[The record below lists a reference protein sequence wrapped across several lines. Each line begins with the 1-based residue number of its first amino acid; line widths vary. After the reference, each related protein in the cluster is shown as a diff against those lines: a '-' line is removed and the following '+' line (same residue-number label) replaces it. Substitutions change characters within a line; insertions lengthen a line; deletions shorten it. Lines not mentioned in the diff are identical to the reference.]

1 MGASTDSSESAFAPQ
16 VKPATASAPAAPAV
30 TGVVSNVLAWVGLA
44 SLSTNAPTVP
54 VESPVLWAVLAWT
67 RRQNEKSLI
76 GDTPTISSTPTQNS
90 QTIDGLGTGDLT
102 AAGDQGDRQALADP
116 SITALSAPVTVDVA
130 SAATTSTTTFA
141 QVSAAALTQQ
151 SGHSRPGGDTAAPT
165 VSLTAPT
172 DNATVSGTVS
182 LSATATDNVKVV
194 GVRFLLDNITPLAAE
209 DTTPDKNSSYG
220 PVSWNTT
227 TVANGTHTLT
237 AWARDFAGN
246 IATSTVT
253 VTVDNVA
260 PTVSLTA
267 PANGASVSGTVT
279 LAATASDNDRV
290 AGVRF
295 LLDNITPLA
304 AEDTA
309 APYSLSWN
317 TTTVA
322 NGTHTL
328 TARARDFAGNIAT
341 STVTVTVANG
351 VNHPPSANPTVG
363 SPDLTTGAVS
373 VALNATD
380 PDFNPLTYAVTAGPS
395 GGVLTPGQTPGTYSY
410 TPFFISRFNAYQ
422 SDTFTATVSDGQS
435 SINVP
440 VTVPITAASYQL
452 GTPISVGSGP
462 NHVAVSA
469 TRAYIT
475 DTFDGTVSVIDTSI
489 NNVVATIGVGQEPGA
504 VAVHGDH
511 VYVANYVSGTVS
523 VIDATNNTVAATI
536 PVGARPVG
544 IAPTPDG
551 TKVYVRNGYDVGT
564 VTVIN
569 ATNNTVIKTI
579 PVGAASNHNATIA
592 GNSRFV
598 YVAHA
603 GGSGDIAV
611 IDTATD
617 TVVTDIGL
625 GFYPWVMTMTPDG
638 SAVFASGGVNEWG
651 DPATYV
657 ISTASNSV
665 VDVRFDV
672 GYQGFAPDGT
682 LAYST
687 SYLYSDYT
695 FNAFYVNDGNFVLN
709 YFPLPIQGYS
719 GLPFAAS
726 PDGIRIYIADPNA
739 GQVYPITFKTNMPP
753 V

>member
-1 MGASTDSSESAFAPQ
+1 M
-16 VKPATASAPAAPAV
+16 
-30 TGVVSNVLAWVGLA
+30 
-44 SLSTNAPTVP
+44 
-54 VESPVLWAVLAWT
+54 
-67 RRQNEKSLI
+67 
-76 GDTPTISSTPTQNS
+76 
-90 QTIDGLGTGDLT
+90 
-102 AAGDQGDRQALADP
+102 
-116 SITALSAPVTVDVA
+116 
-130 SAATTSTTTFA
+130 
-141 QVSAAALTQQ
+141 
-151 SGHSRPGGDTAAPT
+151 
-165 VSLTAPT
+165 
-172 DNATVSGTVS
+172 
-182 LSATATDNVKVV
+182 
-194 GVRFLLDNITPLAAE
+194 
-209 DTTPDKNSSYG
+209 
-220 PVSWNTT
+220 SWNTT
-227 TVANGTHTLT
+227 TVT
-237 AWARDFAGN
+237 
-246 IATSTVT
+246 
-253 VTVDNVA
+253 
-260 PTVSLTA
+260 
-267 PANGASVSGTVT
+267 
-279 LAATASDNDRV
+279 
-290 AGVRF
+290 
-295 LLDNITPLA
+295 
-304 AEDTA
+304 
-309 APYSLSWN
+309 
-317 TTTVA
+317 

-328 TARARDFAGNIAT
+328 TARARDAAGNITT
-341 STVTVTVANG
+341 STAVTVTVANG

-380 PDFNPLTYAVTAGPS
+380 PDCNPLTYAVTAGPS

-410 TPFFISRFNAYQ
+410 TPFFISRFNAYP

-475 DTFDGTVSVIDTSI
+475 NTFDGTVSVIDTST

-504 VAVHGDH
+504 VAVRGDH

-579 PVGAASNHNATIA
+579 PVGTAPNHNATIA
-592 GNSRFV
+592 VNSRFV

-638 SAVFASGGVNEWG
+638 SAR
-651 DPATYV
+651 
-657 ISTASNSV
+657 
-665 VDVRFDV
+665 VRV
-672 GYQGFAPDGT
+672 RRG
-682 LAYST
+682 
-687 SYLYSDYT
+687 
-695 FNAFYVNDGNFVLN
+695 
-709 YFPLPIQGYS
+709 
-719 GLPFAAS
+719 
-726 PDGIRIYIADPNA
+726 
-739 GQVYPITFKTNMPP
+739 K
-753 V
+753 

>member
-1 MGASTDSSESAFAPQ
+1 M
-16 VKPATASAPAAPAV
+16 
-30 TGVVSNVLAWVGLA
+30 
-44 SLSTNAPTVP
+44 
-54 VESPVLWAVLAWT
+54 
-67 RRQNEKSLI
+67 
-76 GDTPTISSTPTQNS
+76 
-90 QTIDGLGTGDLT
+90 
-102 AAGDQGDRQALADP
+102 
-116 SITALSAPVTVDVA
+116 
-130 SAATTSTTTFA
+130 
-141 QVSAAALTQQ
+141 
-151 SGHSRPGGDTAAPT
+151 
-165 VSLTAPT
+165 
-172 DNATVSGTVS
+172 
-182 LSATATDNVKVV
+182 
-194 GVRFLLDNITPLAAE
+194 
-209 DTTPDKNSSYG
+209 
-220 PVSWNTT
+220 
-227 TVANGTHTLT
+227 
-237 AWARDFAGN
+237 
-246 IATSTVT
+246 
-253 VTVDNVA
+253 
-260 PTVSLTA
+260 SLTA
-267 PANGASVSGTVT
+267 PANGATVSGTVT
-279 LAATASDNDRV
+279 LDATASDNVGV
-290 AGVRF
+290 AGVQF
-295 LLDNITPLA
+295 LLDGTLLG
-304 AEDTA
+304 AEDTTS
-309 APYSLSWN
+309 PYSVSWN
-317 TTTVA
+317 TTTA
-322 NGTHTL
+322 TNGTHTL
-328 TARARDFAGNIAT
+328 TARARDAAGNTTT
-341 STVTVTVANG
+341 STPVTVTVANG

-380 PDFNPLTYAVTAGPS
+380 PDGNPLTYAVTAGPS

-410 TPFFISRFNAYQ
+410 TPFFISRFNAYP

-475 DTFDGTVSVIDTSI
+475 NTFDGTVSVIDTST
-489 NNVVATIGVGQEPGA
+489 NNVIATIGVGQEPGA
-504 VAVHGDH
+504 VAVRGDR

-523 VIDATNNTVAATI
+523 VIDATNNTVTATI

-579 PVGAASNHNATIA
+579 PVGAALNHNATIA

-665 VDVRFDV
+665 IDVRFDV
-672 GYQGFAPDGT
+672 GYQGFAPDGS

-709 YFPLPIQGYS
+709 YFPLPVQGYS

-726 PDGIRIYIADPNA
+726 PDGTRIYIADPNA
-739 GQVYPITFKTNMPP
+739 GKVYPIVFKTNLPP